1 MPVLNHMQTLASN
14 MTAVIHRTCI
24 QGERPHGA
32 VGASE
37 QEKEIVKGRLRIQK
51 ALKSKAIYVKDK
63 WP

>member
-24 QGERPHGA
+24 QGEQPHGA

-37 QEKEIVKGRLRIQK
+37 QEKEIVKGRLK
-51 ALKSKAIYVKDK
+51 NPKSPKI
-63 WP
+63 